1 MLAGV
6 YQSVAILS
14 VMVIYYA
21 TDIWLARRYAP
32 LRAPSCGGNKNWGK
46 TALLM
51 IPAGFIVVQPLVWP
65 EIGLHINMRWG
76 MLVQALGIMVIIGAL
91 LLNWQ
96 ARLHLR
102 QFYAEWPEVQPRH
115 QVVDSGPY
123 AHIRHPLFTAYIL
136 MTIGLLL
143 INPALSTLLLVIY
156 VSLEFTLA
164 ARREERLL
172 ATELPGYADYI
183 VRTPRFFPKLNS
195 RSNGQPTIK
204 SEERIHYQVIH
215 EQANPRSRTDER

>member
-6 YQSVAILS
+6 YQSAAILS
-14 VMVIYYA
+14 VMVVYYA
-21 TDIWLARRYAP
+21 IDVWLARRYAA
-32 LRAPSCGGNKNWGK
+32 LRVSSYGGNKNWWK

-65 EIGLHINMRWG
+65 EIGLHINMWWG
-76 MLVQALGIMVIIGAL
+76 MLVQALGITVVVGAL
-91 LLNWQ
+91 LLNWW

-102 QFYAEWPEVQPRH
+102 QFYAEWPEVQPGHR
-115 QVVDSGPY
+115 VIDSGPY

-143 INPALSTLLLVIY
+143 INPALPTLLIVIY

-164 ARREERLL
+164 ARREEKLL
-172 ATELPGYADYI
+172 ATELSGYADYMA
-183 VRTPRFFPKLNS
+183 RTPRFFPKLNRHS
-195 RSNGQPTIK
+195 SGQPTARP
-204 SEERIHYQVIH
+204 EERSHYQVIH
-215 EQANPRSRTDER
+215 EQANPQSRTDKR

>member
-21 TDIWLARRYAP
+21 TDVWLARRYAS
-32 LRAPSCGGNKNWGK
+32 LRASSCGGNKNWWK

-65 EIGLHINMRWG
+65 EIGLHINMWWG
-76 MLVQALGIMVIIGAL
+76 MLVQVLGIMVVIGAL
-91 LLNWQ
+91 LLNWW
-96 ARLHLR
+96 ARLHLQ
-102 QFYAEWPEVQPRH
+102 QFYAEWPEVQPGH
-115 QVVDSGPY
+115 HVVDSGPY
-123 AHIRHPLFTAYIL
+123 VYIRHPLFTAYIL

-164 ARREERLL
+164 ARREEKLL
-172 ATELPGYADYI
+172 ATELPGYADYMA
-183 VRTPRFFPKLNS
+183 RTPRFFPKLT
-195 RSNGQPTIK
+195 RHSNGQPAIK
-204 SEERIHYQVIH
+204 PEERIH
-215 EQANPRSRTDER
+215 